1 MNQVRVAAALLLA
14 ALLLPASAGAFAG
27 RSGPLTYEGRA
38 AAKGKLNVRN
48 ANKTGVRTIAV
59 SGRPSRPAASAAG
72 RRIAYAASGGIWVM
86 QADGTAQRRLTSGYR
101 DTDPAWAPLGDRLVF
116 ASGSPGGRDLFT
128 VGLDGNGLRR
138 LTSRDDDEEQPA
150 WSSRD
155 LIAYVRVNDDGAGDL
170 WRVTPTG
177 AGARKLTSG
186 AADDRE
192 PAWSPDGRRIAFT
205 RDSALYLA
213 NDRGHHVRRI
223 RSLPYPALSPV
234 FSPNGRWI
242 AFVMGKRPKR
252 RGIWVMRTNGRR
264 LRQIAANSTGARAI
278 EWAPQPGDPVIAGA
292 GDIACDPS
300 SSFFND
306 GYGTSGACHERYTSD
321 ELLKMDLAAVFML
334 GDAQYEDGTLAKF
347 MLAFDPT
354 WGRLRGLMRPVI
366 GNHEYFD
373 PTASGYFDYFN
384 GVGRPTG
391 VAGTRGQ
398 GWYSLDIGAWH
409 VVALNSNCD
418 QVSCAAG
425 GPQERWLRAD
435 LAAHPARCT
444 LAVMH
449 HPLVSSGQSDEGEGT
464 TPAVRPL
471 WQALY
476 DAGADLVYSGHDH
489 AYERFGPLNPQ
500 GQADPRGMRLLLTG
514 TGGKNLQAP
523 VAIRAGSEV
532 RQGAS
537 FGVTR
542 VTLHPAS
549 YDWEFVPDT
558 AGGFT
563 DAGSGAC
570 H

>member
-1 MNQVRVAAALLLA
+1 VNHLRVAAPLLLA
-14 ALLLPASAGAFAG
+14 ALLFPASAGAFAG
-27 RSGPLTYEGRA
+27 RNGPLTYEGRA
-38 AAKGKLNVRN
+38 AAKGRLDVRN
-48 ANKTGVRTIAV
+48 ANKTGVRTIKV
-59 SGRPSRPAASAAG
+59 SGRPTGPAASAAG
-72 RRIAYAASGGIWVM
+72 RRIAYAAGGAIWVM
-86 QADGTAQRRLTSGYR
+86 QSDGTARRQLTSGYR
-101 DTDPAWAPLGDRLVF
+101 DADPAWGPLGDRLVF
-116 ASGSPGGRDLFT
+116 TSGSAGGRDLFT
-128 VGLDGNGLRR
+128 VGLDGNDLRR
-138 LTSRDDDEEQPA
+138 LTSRVDDELQPA

-155 LIAYVRVNDDGAGDL
+155 QIAYVRVNDAGDGDL
-170 WRVTPTG
+170 WRVAPTG
-177 AGARKLTSG
+177 AGARKLTAG
-186 AADDRE
+186 AADDRA
-192 PAWSPDGRRIAFT
+192 PAWSPDGRRIVFT
-205 RDSALYLA
+205 RDAKVYLA
-213 NDRGHHVRRI
+213 NDRGHHVRRV
-223 RSLPYPALSPV
+223 RSLPAPASSPV

-242 AFVMGKRPKR
+242 AFTMGKRPTR
-252 RGIWVMRTNGRR
+252 RGIWVMRTNGKR

-278 EWAPQPGDPVIAGA
+278 EWATQPGDPVIAGA

-306 GYGTSGACHERYTSD
+306 GYGTGGACHERYTSD
-321 ELLKMDLAAVFML
+321 ELLKMDLTTVFML
-334 GDAQYEDGTLAKF
+334 GDAQYEDGTLDKF

-373 PTASGYFDYFN
+373 ATASGYFDYFN
-384 GVGRPTG
+384 GVGSQTG

-449 HPLVSSGQSDEGEGT
+449 HPLVSSGESDEGEGT
-464 TPAVRPL
+464 TPAVMPL

-489 AYERFGPLNPQ
+489 AYERFAPLNPQ
-500 GQADPRGMRLLLTG
+500 GQPDPRGMRMLLTG

-523 VAIRAGSEV
+523 VAIRPGSEV
-532 RQGAS
+532 RQGES
-537 FGVTR
+537 FGVTK

-549 YDWEFVPDT
+549 YDWAFVPDT

-563 DAGSGAC
+563 DAGSGTC